1 MREIEAR
8 SFVHA
13 GQALKQRLLVSTW
26 PCVLWVLWLDWTSAS
41 LVNFQNSQVQNLPRE
56 KCFWKVE
63 ERAGHETE
71 TQREPVPL
79 AMEKKWEAMVATHCS
94 TLLKHS
100 VKPQLTSPPRVPEA
114 H

>member
-1 MREIEAR
+1 MQEIEAR

-13 GQALKQRLLVSTW
+13 GQALEQRILVSTW
-26 PCVLWVLWLDWTSAS
+26 PCVLWVLWLYWTSAS

-79 AMEKKWEAMVATHCS
+79 AMEKNGKQWCLPIAQ
-94 TLLKHS
+94 
-100 VKPQLTSPPRVPEA
+100 PF
-114 H
+114 